1 LAKDVLFN
9 SVFADDIMGFI
20 SEKQALGYK
29 YAKGTS
35 QLKLF
40 DEYVCNCSVSTTIL
54 TKEIVLE
61 WTKRSPYESKSTQQ
75 GRISTMRGLAG
86 YMNRLG
92 KLAYIYPR
100 RTDSIERYS
109 YTPYIFSPVEIAA
122 IFRASDNYSVSNTS
136 PHRHLIL
143 PMIIRMLYCCGLRL
157 SEATH
162 LNAKNVDLKEGT
174 LYIKGTKFGKERLIP
189 MSDNLTKRCRN
200 YSKQVLN
207 CKANDT
213 YFFPSP
219 YGGHYENSTIYG
231 HFRKIIWEA
240 GISHTGKGPRLHD
253 LRHTF
258 AVHCLKKWVLNGK
271 DLTNC
276 LPYLSVYLGHEDLRG
291 TQHYLRLTADL
302 YPDIIKKVEQ
312 SCSWMIPEVT
322 ADETD

>member
-1 LAKDVLFN
+1 MAKDVLFN

-40 DEYVCNCSVSTTIL
+40 DEYVCNCSVSTMIL

-61 WTKRSPYESKSTQQ
+61 WTKRSPYESKST
-75 GRISTMRGLAG
+75 
-86 YMNRLG
+86 
-92 KLAYIYPR
+92 
-100 RTDSIERYS
+100 
-109 YTPYIFSPVEIAA
+109 
-122 IFRASDNYSVSNTS
+122 
-136 PHRHLIL
+136 HRHLIL

-162 LNAKNVDLKEGT
+162 LNAKNVDLEEGT

-189 MSDNLTKRCRN
+189 MSDNLTKICRN
-200 YSKQVLN
+200 YIKQVLD